1 MKSEGMSTGQQN
13 WNLMDIFLNRNVEI
27 LIPMKKQYHFYFSNW
42 GYFSRNV
49 LEPDNNDKLISKKE
63 LKNASF

>member
-13 WNLMDIFLNRNVEI
+13 WNLMEIFLNRNVEI
-27 LIPMKKQYHFYFSNW
+27 LIPMKKQYHFCFSNW